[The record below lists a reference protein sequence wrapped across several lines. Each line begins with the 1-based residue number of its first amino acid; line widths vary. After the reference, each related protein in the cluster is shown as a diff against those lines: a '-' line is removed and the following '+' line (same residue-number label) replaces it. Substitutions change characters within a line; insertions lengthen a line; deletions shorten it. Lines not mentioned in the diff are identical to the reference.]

1 MKFINIY
8 KDAAGQEFSEGEV
21 LTSWEDAIQDYLN
34 YNTVRGNRY
43 VCTFTDAGRREITPD
58 DVAEYKQHVEA
69 EEQHVIYLRSPRLTD
84 RI

>member
-8 KDAAGQEFSEGEV
+8 KDAAGSEWCEGV
-21 LTSWEDAIQDYLN
+21 HTSWEEAIEDKILCHGF
-34 YNTVRGNRY
+34 RGNRY

-58 DVAEYKQHVEA
+58 DVAEYKQHVED